1 MGIILVLRRWEWKN
15 QRFRFILSYIAS
27 AAPSWDTRNLVPQ
40 NQEETC
46 GRETEDVLSDGNSA
60 WNAQVISLNP

>member
-1 MGIILVLRRWEWKN
+1 MGIILVLRRWEWKK

-40 NQEETC
+40 NREETC
-46 GRETEDVLSDGNSA
+46 GRETEDVL
-60 WNAQVISLNP
+60 Q